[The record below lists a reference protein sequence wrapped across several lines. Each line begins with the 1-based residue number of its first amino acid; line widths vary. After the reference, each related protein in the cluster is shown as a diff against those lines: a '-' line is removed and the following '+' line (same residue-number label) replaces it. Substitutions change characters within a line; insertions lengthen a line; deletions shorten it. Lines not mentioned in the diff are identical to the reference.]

1 MPNSTSCGRTKS
13 TLFSSKLNENFF
25 EILNSKFIPGE
36 GRGKTERSATEKTIE
51 KRLIDIVYLY
61 FISKSPSQASEINP
75 NIKIRSIIYY
85 S

>member
-36 GRGKTERSATEKTIE
+36 GRRKHCYTVPSYTGINY
-51 KRLIDIVYLY
+51 KRKRI
-61 FISKSPSQASEINP
+61 Q
-75 NIKIRSIIYY
+75 R
-85 S
+85 